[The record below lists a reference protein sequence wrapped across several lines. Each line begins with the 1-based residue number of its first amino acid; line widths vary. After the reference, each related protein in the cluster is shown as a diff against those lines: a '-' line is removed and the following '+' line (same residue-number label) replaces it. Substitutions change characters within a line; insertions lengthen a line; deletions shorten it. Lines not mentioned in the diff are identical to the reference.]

1 MKLTLK
7 LLCVSFLIVCL
18 TALALAQG
26 AATGDLHV
34 SVNPG
39 DSSIVGVNSSESCQL
54 STA

>member
-26 AATGDLHV
+26 AATGDVHV
-34 SVNPG
+34 SVACC
-39 DSSIVGVNSSESCQL
+39 IVWPAGHV
-54 STA
+54 